1 MSRCDGRTPDQ
12 IRPTSFELDFQVNA
26 LASVLVTCGKTR
38 VICSVSD
45 VRQVPR
51 WMKEQK
57 VPGGW
62 MTSEYRMLPAAGD
75 RRKSRDSGRPD
86 GRATEIQRLIGRSLR
101 AVVDLSKVGQ
111 RTLYVDC
118 DVLDADGGTR
128 CASINGASVALQLA
142 MKRLFAAGD
151 ISSLP
156 INEPLGAVS
165 VGLCSGEGL
174 LDLCYEEDSAADV
187 DMNIVMTG
195 SGKFIEVQG
204 TAEAD
209 PFSRQELDQMLAL
222 GRTGIE
228 EILVLQKEALQ

>member
-1 MSRCDGRTPDQ
+1 
-12 IRPTSFELDFQVNA
+12 
-26 LASVLVTCGKTR
+26 
-38 VICSVSD
+38 
-45 VRQVPR
+45 
-51 WMKEQK
+51 
-57 VPGGW
+57 

-75 RRKSRDSGRPD
+75 RRKSRDNGRPD

-101 AVVDLSKVGQ
+101 AVVDLSKVGH

-142 MKRLFAAGD
+142 MKRLFAAGE

-156 INEPLGAVS
+156 INESLGAVS
-165 VGLCSGEGL
+165 VGLFGGEGL

-204 TAEAD
+204 TAETD
-209 PFSRQELDQMLAL
+209 PFSGQELDQMLAL
-222 GRTGIE
+222 ARTGIE

>member
-12 IRPTSFELDFQVNA
+12 IRPMSFELDFQVNA

-45 VRQVPR
+45 VKQVPR

-75 RRKSRDSGRPD
+75 RRKSRDNGRPD

-101 AVVDLSKVGQ
+101 AVVDLRKVGQ

-142 MKRLFAAGD
+142 MKRLFAAGE

-156 INEPLGAVS
+156 INESLGAVS
-165 VGLCSGEGL
+165 VGLCGGEGL

-209 PFSRQELDQMLAL
+209 PFSGQELDHMLAL
-222 GRTGIE
+222 ARTGIE
-228 EILVLQKEALQ
+228 EILVLQKETLQ

>member
-1 MSRCDGRTPDQ
+1 
-12 IRPTSFELDFQVNA
+12 
-26 LASVLVTCGKTR
+26 
-38 VICSVSD
+38 
-45 VRQVPR
+45 
-51 WMKEQK
+51 
-57 VPGGW
+57 
-62 MTSEYRMLPAAGD
+62 
-75 RRKSRDSGRPD
+75 
-86 GRATEIQRLIGRSLR
+86 
-101 AVVDLSKVGQ
+101 
-111 RTLYVDC
+111 
-118 DVLDADGGTR
+118 
-128 CASINGASVALQLA
+128 
-142 MKRLFAAGD
+142 MKRLFAAGE

-209 PFSRQELDQMLAL
+209 PFSGQELDQMLAL
-222 GRTGIE
+222 ARTGIE